1 MASINPAHE
10 RNTNSEPK
18 QAAELPSYLAHL
30 TRKPLLSSA
39 EEKELFDR
47 AKAGDEEA
55 RKELVEC
62 NMRLVV
68 SVAKQ
73 YKSPHLGLEDLVQEG
88 AIGLMKAVD
97 RYEPSYGYRFSTYA
111 MHWIRQAIGRAL
123 EYKSKIIRL
132 PTHIRDCIRKIERCN
147 AELRAQ
153 LGREPSLRELAA
165 HLDMQEAKIVKMLSL
180 AQDTLSIEGIGSE
193 ETDIL
198 QVVPDPDAVDPESTV
213 LDREQSRIL
222 RRALEELPPRERI
235 AISRRVGLDIPD
247 EETAGV
253 RHKKNDA
260 ARAIQKLRAI
270 AERHRLR
277 EFFDR

>member
-1 MASINPAHE
+1 
-10 RNTNSEPK
+10 
-18 QAAELPSYLAHL
+18 
-30 TRKPLLSSA
+30 
-39 EEKELFDR
+39 
-47 AKAGDEEA
+47 
-55 RKELVEC
+55 
-62 NMRLVV
+62 
-68 SVAKQ
+68 
-73 YKSPHLGLEDLVQEG
+73 
-88 AIGLMKAVD
+88 
-97 RYEPSYGYRFSTYA
+97 
-111 MHWIRQAIGRAL
+111 
-123 EYKSKIIRL
+123 
-132 PTHIRDCIRKIERCN
+132 
-147 AELRAQ
+147 
-153 LGREPSLRELAA
+153 
-165 HLDMQEAKIVKMLSL
+165 MLSL

-213 LDREQSRIL
+213 LEREQTRIL

-253 RHKKNDA
+253 RQQRNDA